1 MPRPS
6 LIILWIL
13 WSCTAGSW
21 GRRGEEEWRSAEE
34 EWRKWEKVGGGSSTL
49 RLNPVER
56 RAVLKSSITR
66 SRTDLSFLTASTH
79 C

>member
-34 EWRKWEKVGGGSSTL
+34 EWRKWEKVGGGSSTST
-49 RLNPVER
+49 R
-56 RAVLKSSITR
+56 VLKLAPRANTGPYNP
-66 SRTDLSFLTASTH
+66 
-79 C
+79 